1 MKKVFQ
7 AKNNEKFYY
16 LKELHWSN
24 KVMKLNQLNTRI
36 TNQNNN
42 IQNKNSTNFLK
53 ENSWNKRFIYNK
65 IQDYDSTK
73 DKNFIPSLS
82 KNDDRNCYYNA
93 MKKNDRIIKSFYANS
108 KGKKKGSL
116 EYNKTNIKFNLNPY
130 GKFVKKT
137 KLTNNSFSNNNYN
150 FKNNRMIASNF
161 FQKL

>member
-82 KNDDRNCYYNA
+82 KNDDRNCY
-93 MKKNDRIIKSFYANS
+93 
-108 KGKKKGSL
+108 
-116 EYNKTNIKFNLNPY
+116 
-130 GKFVKKT
+130 
-137 KLTNNSFSNNNYN
+137 
-150 FKNNRMIASNF
+150 
-161 FQKL
+161 